1 MSLIPSGESAAPE
14 TTAETGGE
22 STTPEV
28 TTTEGDG
35 TTTEPTITENTPAK
49 YLFADGV
56 EGVGDAPEWFKANKY
71 KTVADQAKAY
81 TELEGKFGAF
91 KGAPKDGKYEIEGIN
106 FEENPLMAT
115 VAEWGVENQLSPEGL
130 ENLVAKVGELA
141 AKQQEEDQAAAMTA
155 LGENAQKRLAD
166 IASWG
171 RNNLSPDEYMQFQGL
186 AQTAGHVEVLEKLIG
201 MTKNSKLVK
210 PDDVTTNSS
219 TKADKEAE
227 IKAAYLATNE
237 KGQRLMEVDPA
248 YRKKVSAQMKE
259 FYGN

>member
-1 MSLIPSGESAAPE
+1 MSLIPSGETAAPE
-14 TTAETGGE
+14 TAENTETVETTE
-22 STTPEV
+22 STET
-28 TTTEGDG
+28 TTTE
-35 TTTEPTITENTPAK
+35 AK

-56 EGVGDAPEWFKANKY
+56 EGVGDAPEWFKSNKY

-141 AKQQEEDQAAAMTA
+141 KRQQDEDQAAALEA

-166 IASWG
+166 LASWG
-171 RNNLSPDEYMQFQGL
+171 RNNLSPEEYEQFQGL
-186 AQTAGHVEVLEKLIG
+186 AQTAGHVQVLEKLIG
-201 MTKNSKLVK
+201 MSKNSKLVK
-210 PDDVTTNSS
+210 PDEITTNSNS
-219 TKADKEAE
+219 RADQEAE

-237 KGQRLMEVDPA
+237 RGQRLMEVDPA
-248 YRKKVSAQMKE
+248 YRKKISAQMKE

>member
-1 MSLIPSGESAAPE
+1 MSLIPSGETAAPE
-14 TTAETGGE
+14 TAENTETTGAE
-22 STTPEV
+22 QQQTTEV
-28 TTTEGDG
+28 TTDDTQVTD
-35 TTTEPTITENTPAK
+35 K
-49 YLFADGV
+49 KFLFADGV
-56 EGVGDAPEWFKANKY
+56 EGVGEAPEWFKANKY

-130 ENLVAKVGELA
+130 ENLVVKVGELA
-141 AKQQEEDQAAAMTA
+141 AKQQEEDKTAALEA

-171 RNNLSPDEYMQFQGL
+171 RNNLSPEEYEQFQGL
-186 AQTAGHVEVLEKLIG
+186 AQTAGHVQVLEKLIG
-201 MTKNSKLVK
+201 MSKNSKLVK
-210 PDDVTTNSS
+210 PDHITTDSNSR
-219 TKADKEAE
+219 ADQEAE
-227 IKAAYLATNE
+227 IKKAYLATNE
-237 KGQRLMEVDPA
+237 KGQRLMEVDPT
-248 YRKKVSAQMKE
+248 YRKKISAQMKE

>member
-1 MSLIPSGESAAPE
+1 MSLIPNEEQSAAPE
-14 TTAETGGE
+14 TTESAETTTTGGE
-22 STTPEV
+22 QTPE
-28 TTTEGDG
+28 TTEQ
-35 TTTEPTITENTPAK
+35 TEVTAAK

-56 EGVGDAPEWFKANKY
+56 EGTGDAPEWFKSNKY
-71 KTVADQAKAY
+71 KTVSDQAKAY
-81 TELEGKFGAF
+81 TELESKFGAF
-91 KGAPKDGKYEIEGIN
+91 KGAPKEGKYEIEGIN

-115 VAEWGVENQLSPEGL
+115 VAEWGLANQLSAEGL
-130 ENLVAKVGELA
+130 ENLVVKVGELA
-141 AKQQEEDQAAAMTA
+141 AKQQEEDQTAAMKQ

-166 IASWG
+166 LASWG
-171 RNNLSPDEYMQFQGL
+171 RNNLSTEEYVQFQGL

-219 TKADKEAE
+219 TKADAEAE
-227 IKAAYLATNE
+227 LKAAYLATND

-248 YRKKVSAQMKE
+248 YRKKISAQMRD

>member
-1 MSLIPSGESAAPE
+1 MSLIPNGEAAPE
-14 TTAETGGE
+14 TTAETTTTGGE
-22 STTPEV
+22 QQSAAPEQTETTA
-28 TTTEGDG
+28 
-35 TTTEPTITENTPAK
+35 AK

-56 EGVGDAPEWFKANKY
+56 EGTGDAPEWFKSNKY
-71 KTVADQAKAY
+71 KTVSDQAKAY

-91 KGAPKDGKYEIEGIN
+91 KGAPKEGKYEIEGIN

-115 VAEWGVENQLSPEGL
+115 VAEWGLANQLSPEGL
-130 ENLVAKVGELA
+130 ENLVVKVGELA
-141 AKQQEEDQAAAMTA
+141 AKQQEEDQTAAMSA

-166 IASWG
+166 LASWG
-171 RNNLSPDEYMQFQGL
+171 RNNLSPDEYTQFQGL

-219 TKADKEAE
+219 TKADAEAE
-227 IKAAYLATNE
+227 LKAAYLATNE

-248 YRKKVSAQMKE
+248 YRKKISAQMKE